1 MEMVSTRSATVVVAT
16 QRGTLGERIVRKQGR
31 FLLYLIA
38 IVVAS
43 FFVAPYL
50 WTVGSSL
57 KTSLEVREFPPALFP
72 VVPRFQNYLDI
83 WQVVPLGA
91 FFLNS
96 VQVTVLAMIGQL
108 TSATLVAYGF
118 SRFRF
123 PGRDILFMMVI
134 STILLPREVVLI
146 PTFLIF
152 KEFGWLDSLKPLIIP
167 SYFGG
172 GAFTIFLLRQF
183 FLTLPRELD
192 EAAKLDGA
200 NSFQILTGILL
211 PLARP
216 ALATVAIFAFQG
228 HWNDFLEPLIYISKP
243 ESFTLAIGLR
253 YFQTLPNE
261 AQEPREQLLMAA
273 ALVTTAPILLIFFAA
288 QKYFVQGIVMSGI
301 KG

>member
-1 MEMVSTRSATVVVAT
+1 MASTQGATVVIAT
-16 QRGTLGERIVRKQGR
+16 QRGTFGERILRKQGR
-31 FLLYLIA
+31 VVFYVA
-38 IVVAS
+38 AVVVAS
-43 FFVAPYL
+43 FFLAPYI

-72 VVPRFQNYLDI
+72 AHPRFQNYLDI
-83 WQVVPLGA
+83 WQVVPLGH
-91 FFLNS
+91 FLWNS
-96 VQVTVLAMIGQL
+96 VQVTGLAMMGGLI
-108 TSATLVAYGF
+108 SATLVAYGF

-123 PGRDILFMMVI
+123 PGRDVLFLLVI
-134 STILLPREVVLI
+134 STIMLPREVLYV
-146 PTFLIF
+146 PTFLLF
-152 KEFGWLDSLKPLIIP
+152 KYAGWLDSLRPLIVP
-167 SYFGG
+167 SFFGG

-200 NSFQILTGILL
+200 NSFQILTRILL

-216 ALATVAIFAFQG
+216 ALATVAIFSFQF
-228 HWNDFLEPLIYISKP
+228 HWNDFMEPLIYLNSP
-243 ESFTLAIGLR
+243 DTFTLAIGLR

-273 ALVTTAPILLIFFAA
+273 ALVTTAPILIIFFAA

>member
-1 MEMVSTRSATVVVAT
+1 MASTRSATVVVAT
-16 QRGTLGERIVRKQGR
+16 QRGTIGERIVRKQGR
-31 FLLYLIA
+31 LLLYVIA
-38 IVVAS
+38 VVVAS

-72 VVPRFQNYLDI
+72 AVPRFQNYLDI
-83 WQVVPLGA
+83 WQVVPLGH
-91 FFLNS
+91 FLWNS
-96 VQVTVLAMIGQL
+96 VQVTGLAMIGQL
-108 TSATLVAYGF
+108 CSATLVAYGF

-123 PGRDILFMMVI
+123 PGRDVLFLMVI
-134 STILLPREVVLI
+134 STIMLPREVIYV
-146 PTFLIF
+146 PSFLLF
-152 KEFGWLDSLKPLIIP
+152 KYLGWLDSLRPLIIP
-167 SYFGG
+167 AYFGG

-200 NSFQILTGILL
+200 NSFQILTRILV
-211 PLARP
+211 PLAKP
-216 ALATVAIFAFQG
+216 ALATVAIFAFQNY
-228 HWNDFLEPLIYISKP
+228 WNDFMEPLIYLNSP
-243 ESFTLAIGLR
+243 DTFTLAVGLR

-273 ALVTTAPILLIFFAA
+273 ALVTTAPILVIFFMA
-288 QKYFVQGIVMSGI
+288 QKYFVQGIVMTGI